1 MRFLLEDINSTLNP
15 KIWGENKQLKQEVAN
30 KLDEI
35 TNRFINGVEEKGLD
49 LNILDRRVV
58 GSNASYNYTDFSD
71 LDIHIIVDL
80 DNFSNKNLIKLLLD
94 FYKSAFNK
102 KYDIKIKGINIEL
115 YFEEKGNNLIS
126 NGVYSLD
133 TKEWIKEPTQ
143 QEIVEVDISD
153 TLQYMLEKY
162 EQVLLLNNK
171 EEAQKLLDYLHENRQ
186 RSLSLEGEFGV
197 DNLVFKEFRNRGY
210 IDKLKEIIVNG
221 ESFELSLE
229 SLKEKFA
236 I

>member
-1 MRFLLEDINSTLNP
+1 MRFLLEDINNTLNP
-15 KIWGENKQLKQEVAN
+15 KIWGENATLKQEVAD

-35 TNRFINGVEEKGLD
+35 TNRFIDGIEEKGLD
-49 LNILDRRVV
+49 LNILDRRIV
-58 GSNASYNYTDFSD
+58 GSNASYNYTKFSD

-80 DNFSNKNLIKLLLD
+80 DNFPNKNLVKLLLD

-102 KYDIKIKGINIEL
+102 KYDIKIKGINVEL

-133 TKEWIKEPTQ
+133 SKEWLKEPIQ
-143 QEIVEVDISD
+143 QDIVEVDISD

-162 EQVLLLNNK
+162 EQVLMLNNK
-171 EEAQKLLDYLHENRQ
+171 DEAQKLLDYLHENRQ

-210 IDKLKEIIVNG
+210 IDKLKEIITNG

>member
-1 MRFLLEDINSTLNP
+1 MRFLLEDINSILNP
-15 KIWGENKQLKQEVAN
+15 KIWDENKQLKQEVAN

-102 KYDIKIKGINIEL
+102 KYDIKIKGINVEL

-133 TKEWIKEPTQ
+133 TKEWVKEPVQ

>member
-1 MRFLLEDINSTLNP
+1 M
-15 KIWGENKQLKQEVAN
+15 
-30 KLDEI
+30 
-35 TNRFINGVEEKGLD
+35 
-49 LNILDRRVV
+49 
-58 GSNASYNYTDFSD
+58 GSNASYNYTKFSD

-80 DNFSNKNLIKLLLD
+80 DNFPNKNLVKLLLD

-102 KYDIKIKGINIEL
+102 KYDIKIKGINVEL

-133 TKEWIKEPTQ
+133 SKEWLKEPIQ
-143 QEIVEVDISD
+143 QDIVEVDISD

-162 EQVLLLNNK
+162 EQVLMLNNK
-171 EEAQKLLDYLHENRQ
+171 DEAQKLLDYLHENRQ

-210 IDKLKEIIVNG
+210 IDKLKEIITNG

>member
-1 MRFLLEDINSTLNP
+1 MRFLLEDINNTLNP
-15 KIWGENKQLKQEVAN
+15 KIWDEDKKLKQEVAN

-35 TNRFINGVEEKGLD
+35 TNRFVSGIEEKGLD
-49 LNILDRRVV
+49 LNILDRRIV
-58 GSNASYNYTDFSD
+58 GSNASYNYTKYSD

-102 KYDIKIKGINIEL
+102 KYNIKIKGINVEL

-133 TKEWIKEPTQ
+133 SKEWLKEPVQ

-153 TLQYMLEKY
+153 TLQYMIEKY

-186 RSLSLEGEFGV
+186 RSLALEGEFGV